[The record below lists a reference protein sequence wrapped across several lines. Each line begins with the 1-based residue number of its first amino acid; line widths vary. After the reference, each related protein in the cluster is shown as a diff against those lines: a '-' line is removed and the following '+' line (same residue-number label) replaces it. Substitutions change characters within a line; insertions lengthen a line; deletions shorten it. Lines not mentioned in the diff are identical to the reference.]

1 MNYSLSSSRKIGDYI
16 QKIIT
21 TYNNTEKA
29 TSDNNVLAILKTWHM
44 AFNDLNPP
52 TREVGEL
59 EFKGFTETPSVSND
73 NLGAKADITFTV
85 LSTYSYFPKTTTLKV
100 NDITVTNLETAL
112 NTAFSTLTGI
122 DTIKTD
128 FTYIISA
135 IINLH

>member
-29 TSDNNVLAILKTWHM
+29 TSAQVLNTLMEWHT
-44 AFNDLNPP
+44 AFNGFNPP
-52 TREVGEL
+52 EREVGEI
-59 EFKGFTETPSVSND
+59 EFKGFTETPSGSND
-73 NLGAKADITFTV
+73 NLGTKADITFTV
-85 LSTYSYFPKTTTLKV
+85 LSIYSHFPKTITLKV
-100 NDITVTNLETAL
+100 NDVTVTNLETAL

-122 DTIKTD
+122 VTIKTA

-135 IINLH
+135 IVNLH